1 MSEQKQNGDLA
12 EVYLQISPNILE
24 TFPKFRPPVALYH
37 FDQAVAQVKKYHEAE
52 ARLGKEGQEL
62 VSEFANDGTLFLL
75 RDDYRV
81 YARHLSN
88 NLGLVLTED
97 DFTPQEVSEIFFIA
111 LKDRMDVFLEQ
122 PTEEPLKALVKDLS
136 ILVEY
141 LWIDPVRVEH
151 LTRSLH
157 TQYDLATHCVNTMF
171 VGLALFTM
179 VVRGKYERATLIS
192 LALGLILH
200 DLGMANVP
208 KFILDKPQMLLRGDR
223 ASVEHHV
230 EAGLSK
236 LTRLKLRDPLVVQCV
251 IMHHERVDGSGYPQR
266 IMKEALPLAARL
278 CGLAD
283 AFSAMVSVRPHREAK
298 DFRQAAL
305 LLLKDSER
313 FDPILSK
320 LLAVLVT
327 KGVGEYLSQVQ
338 PTKAAA
344 PAAGEPP
351 SEPSPDAAPEPA

>member
-1 MSEQKQNGDLA
+1 MPAQKQSGDLA

-37 FDQAVAQVKKYHEAE
+37 FDPAVAQVKKYHEAE

-62 VSEFANDGTLFLL
+62 VAEFANGGTLFLL

-97 DFTPQEVSEIFFIA
+97 DFTPQEVAEIFFLA
-111 LKDRMDVFLEQ
+111 LKDRMNEFLEQ
-122 PTEEPLKALVKDLS
+122 PTEEPLRLLVRDLA

-141 LWIDPVRVEH
+141 LWVDPVRVEH

-157 TQYDLATHCVNTMF
+157 TEYDLATHCVNTMF

-179 VVRGKYERATLIS
+179 VVRGKYERATLVS

-200 DLGMANVP
+200 DMGMSNVP
-208 KFILDKPQMLLRGDR
+208 RFILDKPQKFLHGDR
-223 ASVEHHV
+223 ASVENHV

-236 LTRLKLRDPLVVQCV
+236 LTRLKLRDPLVLQCV
-251 IMHHERVDGSGYPQR
+251 TMHHERVDGSGYPKR
-266 IMKEALPLAARL
+266 IMKQGLPLPARL

-283 AFSAMVSVRPHREAK
+283 AFCALVSVRPHREAK
-298 DFRQAAL
+298 DFKAAAL
-305 LLLKDSER
+305 MLLKDGER
-313 FDPILSK
+313 FDPTLTK
-320 LLAVLVT
+320 LLAVLVA
-327 KGVGEYLSQVQ
+327 KGVAEYLSQ
-338 PTKAAA
+338 A
-344 PAAGEPP
+344 PAPEAVAAGNG
-351 SEPSPDAAPEPA
+351 SAPDAAPEPA